1 LKSRQMVE
9 GEAVKSVLI
18 VDDEVGTR
26 ESLKMILKKDYAVF
40 LAKDAEE
47 AILQSREHSPDVILL
62 DIILPDLDGLKLL
75 EKIKQKEPDAIVIM
89 ITATKTV
96 KTAVEAMKLGAYD
109 YVTKPFDVD
118 ELRLIVSRAL
128 STQALEKEVRY
139 LRKEIDKSFVFENI
153 IGKSKAMKEIFGIVR
168 QIADTKSTVLV
179 MGESG
184 TGKELISRA
193 IHYNSNRKNY
203 PFVTIN
209 CAAIPETLIESELF
223 GHEKGAFT
231 NAIEKKLG
239 RCEVAQQGTLFLD
252 EIGELSLAT
261 QAKILRFLEEKEFN
275 RVGGSKTIKVDV
287 RLITATNKD
296 LNQLIKKGA
305 FREDLYYR
313 INVVPIIVPPLRERR
328 EDIPSLL
335 DHFIKKY
342 NEEGNKRVQGVSKE
356 ALALMMNYEWPGNV
370 RELENSIERV
380 IALTSNEYIQ
390 PSELPIP
397 LTNISKINGL
407 RESILSGKVSFL
419 KAEEEF
425 EKGIILDALKKT
437 NYVQSHAAEMLGISR
452 RILKY
457 KMDKL
462 GIVQNNVKD
471 L

>member
-1 LKSRQMVE
+1 M
-9 GEAVKSVLI
+9 KSVLI

-26 ESLKMILKKDYAVF
+26 ESIKMILKHDYEVF

-47 AILQSREHSPDVILL
+47 TFLQMKEHSPDVILL
-62 DIILPDLDGLKLL
+62 DIILPDIDGLKVL
-75 EKIKQKEPDAIVIM
+75 EKIKGSDPDVIVIM

-109 YVTKPFDVD
+109 YITKPFDID
-118 ELRLIVSRAL
+118 ELRLIISRAL
-128 STQALEKEVRY
+128 SNQALEKEVKY
-139 LRKEIDKSFVFENI
+139 LRQEIDKSFNFGNI
-153 IGKSKAMKEIFGIVR
+153 IGESKAMESIFKVVR
-168 QIADTKSTVLV
+168 QIADSKSTVLI

-193 IHYNSNRKNY
+193 IHYNGNRKNY

-223 GHEKGAFT
+223 GHERGAFT

-239 RCEVAQQGTLFLD
+239 RFEIAHRGTLFLD
-252 EIGELSLAT
+252 EIGELSLST

-287 RLITATNKD
+287 RLITATNRD
-296 LNQLIKKGA
+296 LEQLLKKGG

-313 INVVPIIVPPLRERR
+313 INVVPITMPPLREKK
-328 EDIPSLL
+328 EDIIALL
-335 DHFIKKY
+335 DHFIKKF
-342 NEEGNKRVQGVSKE
+342 NAENNKKVKGVSKE
-356 ALALMMNYEWPGNV
+356 ALELMMNYDWPGNV
-370 RELENSIERV
+370 RELENLIERV
-380 IALTSNEYIQ
+380 INLTSNEYIQ
-390 PSELPIP
+390 PNELPFSLINIP
-397 LTNISKINGL
+397 KINGL
-407 RESILSGKVSFL
+407 KESVLDGRVSFL

-425 EKGIILDALKKT
+425 EKQIILDALKKS
-437 NYVQSHAAEMLGISR
+437 NYVQSHAAEILGVSR

-462 GIVQNNVKD
+462 GITQDRLTEN
-471 L
+471 

>member
-1 LKSRQMVE
+1 MVE

-139 LRKEIDKSFVFENI
+139 LRKEVDKSFVFENI

-168 QIADTKSTVLV
+168 QIADTKATVLV